1 MSNTQ
6 QTTPYVPR
14 TVLVSPIFGTGP
26 RYKAPPKAPE
36 TKKSATNES
45 VAFAGVGF
53 IFGAAQAFAA
63 QHAGAQAATVQP
75 ASMQTCPPDERVH
88 QLLAR
93 LTLREHG
100 FLLAHVHG
108 LSYGAM
114 ARAAGIARSTATI
127 DVCRAREKL
136 EEESTASL
144 RVRWASVVESIED
157 SEYERMYGMPK
168 QWWNLPVAQI
178 SGLMGPSPTASN
190 QHMKRYAALRRP
202 MEVRAPEAAHG

>member
-1 MSNTQ
+1 MNSETSQ
-6 QTTPYVPR
+6 PSGQPAPYVPR

-26 RYKAPPKAPE
+26 RYQPQPKAPE
-36 TKKSATNES
+36 AKKASAPKES
-45 VAFAGVGF
+45 VAFAGVNF
-53 IFGAAQAFAA
+53 IFAAQAAVA
-63 QHAGAQAATVQP
+63 MQHTRQQT
-75 ASMQTCPPDERVH
+75 ASMPPALLQPCPPDERVH

-136 EEESTASL
+136 EEESTESL
-144 RVRWASVVESIED
+144 RIRWASVIEGIED
-157 SEYERMYGMPK
+157 AEYERMYGMPK

-190 QHMKRYAALRRP
+190 QHMKRYAAARGQQYLT
-202 MEVRAPEAAHG
+202 A